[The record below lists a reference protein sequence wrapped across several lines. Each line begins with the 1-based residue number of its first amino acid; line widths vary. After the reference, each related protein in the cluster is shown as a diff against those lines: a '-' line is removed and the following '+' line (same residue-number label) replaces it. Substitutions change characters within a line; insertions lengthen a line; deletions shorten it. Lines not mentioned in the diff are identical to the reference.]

1 MIGQAKING
10 KDLWSEYKANLI
22 KGAYQTLTGALA
34 FKDYVSN
41 TSRLEDGDRVVPS
54 KSPMIKSREFTIQ
67 IAVEGSSHVNMIDYF
82 NALVM
87 DLAGYIDFSVPK
99 LQCGFK
105 LILREV
111 TDATDYKLHDGRHL
125 RIAKF
130 KFYEPNPNNRYT
142 V

>member
-10 KDLWSEYKANLI
+10 KDIWSEYRANLV

-54 KSPMIKSREFTIQ
+54 QYPNVKSREFTIQ
-67 IAVEGSSHVNMIDYF
+67 ITVEGSDYESLIYNF
-82 NALVM
+82 NALSE
-87 DLAGYIDFSVPK
+87 DAAGYIDFSVPK
-99 LQCGFK
+99 LKCGFK

-111 TDATDYKLHDGRHL
+111 TDATDYKLHDGRLL

-130 KFYEPNPNNRYT
+130 KFYEPNPINRFT